1 MILTGVVLT
10 DYGAY
15 RGRNEIDLS
24 CAADRPVVLIGGR
37 NGAGKTTMFEA
48 VRLCLYGAAALGG
61 GRGRRVGKRAYEG
74 FLARRVHRD
83 GGGAAGAG
91 RTSVSVMFR
100 FFHGGR
106 EAEYRVTRSWSAGTG
121 GAGGG
126 GGGGVDERLDVGR
139 RGPGEGGF
147 APLDAVE
154 RPHWQQFIEGII
166 PRGIMELFFFDGE
179 KVARMA
185 GGEGEGGEDGEGGG
199 SGGGNEAI
207 RESFRALLGIEQVEQ
222 LQADLEVNLARNLTG
237 GGAALRGEFER
248 VKGEKEESERG
259 AARLRERL
267 AQKMTECD
275 AVCAQIEAAE
285 SKISRLGGGF
295 VARREEARSDLAAA
309 RSEHEAA
316 CRRLRDMCAGAL
328 PFSLVPARLERLRGG
343 ILEDQDAQRRQA
355 GQVMLDAGLD
365 RVLARL
371 DAGRFCADAGLD
383 ADGAEK
389 AAQLVERV
397 AGEER
402 GGGGGGGSAE
412 PPMGLSQSQA
422 AGLLRTID
430 EAGAAAT
437 IRAVAE
443 HAGAAAS
450 SAEKISRL
458 ESSLARVPRD
468 DEIGPLVSA
477 VGRLHAEEGRLR
489 AEAAHIE
496 ERISSGAALR
506 NHLNSKMRDI
516 LSRIYKKEGSERGAE
531 LTGRVQG
538 VLEEYA
544 GRLAAKKVRV
554 LERHLLESART
565 LLHKRDLIGGVSIDP
580 ETFRVSLSRQGG
592 GVLRRGDLSEGEK
605 QMLATALLWALARTS
620 GRALPFMIDTP
631 LARLDRSHRDSMV
644 ERFLPAA
651 SHQVI
656 VLSTDEEITEER
668 RATLAPH
675 LGRAYTIECDGNG
688 EARCREGYFGAA
700 GEEGERAVAA
710 V

>member
-74 FLARRVHRD
+74 LLARRVHRD
-83 GGGAAGAG
+83 GGGAAGSG

-121 GAGGG
+121 GAGGA
-126 GGGGVDERLDVGR
+126 GGVDERLEVGR

-185 GGEGEGGEDGEGGG
+185 GEGGEEEEGGG
-199 SGGGNEAI
+199 GGGGEAI
-207 RESFRALLGIEQVEQ
+207 RESFRSLLGIEQVEQ

-237 GGAALRGEFER
+237 GGAALRSEFER
-248 VKGEKEESERG
+248 VRGEKEENERG

-285 SKISRLGGGF
+285 SKIARLGGGF

-328 PFSLVPARLERLRGG
+328 PFSLVPERLGRLRVC
-343 ILEDQDAQRRQA
+343 ILEDQDAQRRRA
-355 GQVMLDAGLD
+355 GQAMLDAGIG

-389 AAQLVERV
+389 AARLVERV
-397 AGEER
+397 AGGER
-402 GGGGGGGSAE
+402 SGGGGGDPAE
-412 PPMGLSQSQA
+412 PSMGLSPSQA

-430 EAGAAAT
+430 EAGTAAT

-477 VGRLHAEEGRLR
+477 VGRLHAEEGRLK

-506 NHLNSKMRDI
+506 NHLNSKLRDI

-592 GVLRRGDLSEGEK
+592 GALRRGDLSEGEK

-656 VLSTDEEITEER
+656 VLSTDEEITEGR
-668 RATLAPH
+668 RARLAPH

-700 GEEGERAVAA
+700 EEEGERAVAA

>member
-83 GGGAAGAG
+83 GRGAAGAG

-106 EAEYRVTRSWSAGTG
+106 EAEYRVTRSWSAGT
-121 GAGGG
+121 

-185 GGEGEGGEDGEGGG
+185 GGEGEGGEDGEG
-199 SGGGNEAI
+199 GGGNEAI

-295 VARREEARSDLAAA
+295 VAKREEARSGLAAA

-343 ILEDQDAQRRQA
+343 ILEDQDAQRRRA

-506 NHLNSKMRDI
+506 NHLNSKLRDI

-631 LARLDRSHRDSMV
+631 LARLDGGHRDGMA

-656 VLSTDEEITEER
+656 VLSTDEEITEAR
-668 RATLAPH
+668 RARLEPH
-675 LGRAYTIECDGNG
+675 LGRTYTIDYDGSG
-688 EARCREGYFGAA
+688 AARYREGYFEAEDGAETSA
-700 GEEGERAVAA
+700 EAREIAA

>member
-74 FLARRVHRD
+74 LLARRVHRD
-83 GGGAAGAG
+83 GGGAAGSG
-91 RTSVSVMFR
+91 RTSVSVTFR

-121 GAGGG
+121 GAGG
-126 GGGGVDERLDVGR
+126 VDERLEVGR

-185 GGEGEGGEDGEGGG
+185 GEGGEEEEGGG
-199 SGGGNEAI
+199 GGGGEAI
-207 RESFRALLGIEQVEQ
+207 RESLRALLGIEQVEQ

-237 GGAALRGEFER
+237 GGAALRSEFER
-248 VKGEKEESERG
+248 VRGEKEENERG

-285 SKISRLGGGF
+285 SKIARLGGGF

-328 PFSLVPARLERLRGG
+328 PFSLVPERLGRLRGC
-343 ILEDQDAQRRQA
+343 ILEDQDVQRRRA
-355 GQVMLDAGLD
+355 GQAMLDAGIG

-389 AAQLVERV
+389 AARLVERV
-397 AGEER
+397 AGGER
-402 GGGGGGGSAE
+402 SGGGGGGPAE
-412 PPMGLSQSQA
+412 PPMGLSPSQA

-430 EAGAAAT
+430 EAGTAAT

-506 NHLNSKMRDI
+506 NHLNSKLRDI

-592 GVLRRGDLSEGEK
+592 GALRRGDLSEGEK

-656 VLSTDEEITEER
+656 VLSTDEEITEGR
-668 RATLAPH
+668 RARLAPH

-700 GEEGERAVAA
+700 EEEVGERAVAA